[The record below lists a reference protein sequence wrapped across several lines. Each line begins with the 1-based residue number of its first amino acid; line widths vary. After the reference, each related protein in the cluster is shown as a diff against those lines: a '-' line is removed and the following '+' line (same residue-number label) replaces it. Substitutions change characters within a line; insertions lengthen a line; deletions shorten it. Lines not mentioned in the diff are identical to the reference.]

1 VKHIL
6 DDASCGL
13 LTEFV
18 RANPLLAF
26 DFDGTLAPIVAERGE
41 ARMRA
46 STTGL
51 LVRACSLFTSAIISG
66 RSRADVV
73 ARLPGHCVKHI
84 VGNHGLE
91 PAPGMWTFA
100 REIGAMRAEITMRL
114 CPDLDVEIEDKRYSL
129 AIHYRKASDKRQTRA
144 AILRA
149 SARLRSKPR
158 VVLGKCVVNLVP
170 AGAPDKGIALERLR
184 MAEKADRAIYVGD
197 DVTDED
203 AFALEASGRVLAI
216 RVGLERTSKASHFV
230 RDQGGV
236 DELLARLI
244 SLRSEE
250 QGPGA
255 ACSGA

>member
-1 VKHIL
+1 MKHIL

-18 RANPLLAF
+18 RAKTLLAF
-26 DFDGTLAPIVAERGE
+26 DFDGTLAPIVAERDE

-51 LVRACSLFTSAIISG
+51 LVRACALFTTAIISG
-66 RSRADVV
+66 RSRADVF
-73 ARLPGHCVKHI
+73 ARLPGQCVKHV

-91 PAPGMWTFA
+91 PAPDMSTFA
-100 REIGAMRAEITMRL
+100 RQIGAMRTEITMRL
-114 CPDLDVEIEDKRYSL
+114 RPDLDVEIEDKHYSL
-129 AIHYRKASDKRQTRA
+129 AIHYRKASAKRETRA
-144 AILRA
+144 AILKA

-158 VVLGKCVVNLVP
+158 VVLGKCVVNLLP
-170 AGAPDKGIALERLR
+170 ADAPDKGIALERLR
-184 MAEKADRAIYVGD
+184 MAERADRAIYIGD

-230 RDQGGV
+230 RDQVEV

-244 SLRSEE
+244 SLRSEQ
-250 QGPGA
+250 QGHGA
-255 ACSGA
+255 ACNGG